1 MLNKTKVSIVL
12 VVLAGL
18 IGTGFWVMQTHE
30 TSYGQVDF
38 IVDVTDDRALVG
50 AVDNV
55 FIGKVIAQTGNKSN
69 TVPPEAGDI
78 PGFSPQTQF
87 SVEVLENI
95 KGSLNGIITVSQY
108 GGYAEKSGV
117 NQLVLTEGD
126 KLLEPGKTYL
136 FAAGVNKVDGWYTL
150 VPAYGDLPIRDQI
163 DHQNKRERF
172 KKAFAQEMS
181 PEEWRQKTI
190 EEGKQKQP

>member
-1 MLNKTKVSIVL
+1 MLTKIKIGIIF

-18 IGTGFWVMQTHE
+18 IGTGFLLVQTSKI
-30 TSYGQVDF
+30 SYAQMDF

-69 TVPPEAGDI
+69 TVPAGKAS
-78 PGFSPQTQF
+78 GFSPQTQF
-87 SVEVLENI
+87 EVEVQENI
-95 KGSLNGIITVSQY
+95 KGNINGTITVSQY
-108 GGYAEKSGV
+108 GGYEEKSGV
-117 NQLVLTEGD
+117 NQLVLIEGD

-136 FAAGVNKVDGWYTL
+136 FAAGANDIDKWYTL
-150 VPAYGDLPIRDQI
+150 VPAYGDLPIKDQI
-163 DHQNKRERF
+163 DYQNKRERF
-172 KKAFAQEMS
+172 KKAFAQEIS